1 MSTESMNA
9 LNQSYDIQWRIIDG
23 KGSVKE
29 LPEEMIGKLRAQ
41 VYIYKVCE
49 RHKIVCSG
57 RKAHRLHLQEEHSY

>member
-1 MSTESMNA
+1 MSTES
-9 LNQSYDIQWRIIDG
+9 LNQLNQPYDLHWRIIDG

-29 LPEEMIGKLRAQ
+29 LPEEMITELRTQ

-49 RHKIVCSG
+49 RHRIVCSG

>member
-1 MSTESMNA
+1 MSTESLNI
-9 LNQSYDIQWRIIDG
+9 LNQSYNLQWRMIDG
-23 KGSVKE
+23 KGYVKE
-29 LPEEMIGKLRAQ
+29 LPEEMIEKLRVQ